1 MLPALTH
8 SIPVPV
14 SHYPATLE
22 RPGSG
27 WVYVVPSSPSDRGFS
42 SLLWWRPYWSNILY
56 HSRSRSERDPRRVAN
71 NSTPSFQFFNHM
83 LEPQGK
89 TQTIFSCSKE
99 NLLALGGVLVE
110 SDQTSF
116 KISIYVHT
124 VQYPLKVY
132 TLLEESSHLKMY
144 KIGLFFPTVLQYLQ
158 HFQSEHFLNIFFYK
172 NMSWLYK
179 SSHPRVFF
187 LQI

>member
-1 MLPALTH
+1 
-8 SIPVPV
+8 
-14 SHYPATLE
+14 
-22 RPGSG
+22 
-27 WVYVVPSSPSDRGFS
+27 
-42 SLLWWRPYWSNILY
+42 
-56 HSRSRSERDPRRVAN
+56 
-71 NSTPSFQFFNHM
+71 M

-158 HFQSEHFLNIFFYK
+158 HFQSEHLIFL
-172 NMSWLYK
+172 
-179 SSHPRVFF
+179 FF
-187 LQI
+187 LQKHVLIV